1 MNEVIANKA
10 IVRVVTTDQS
20 CERKQKFT
28 EAVEVINLS
37 EPEKTLLPNL
47 LRDYHDIF
55 TLDETDRGETD

>member
-1 MNEVIANKA
+1 MNEVITNKA

-47 LRDYHDIF
+47 LRDYHDIKS
-55 TLDETDRGETD
+55 